1 MSFSEFCIY
10 QVKPDKVK
18 AFEEVMNEALPAME
32 RQEGVLLLRFARRD
46 YVYREFERIRQGQ
59 PPQKLTR
66 IVKCVRYMLYW
77 EFESI
82 EAYGAAQQAL
92 YQSHWKSID
101 KCLLVPHDKFLGE
114 TLISLPE

>member
-1 MSFSEFCIY
+1 MPFSEFCIY
-10 QVKPDKVK
+10 QVKPDKVE
-18 AFEEVMNEALPAME
+18 AFEAVMSEAIPAME
-32 RQEGVLLLRFARRD
+32 RQEGVLSLRFAKRE
-46 YVYREFERIRQGQ
+46 YVYREFDRIKQGL

-82 EAYGAAQQAL
+82 EAYGTAQQTL
-92 YQSHWKSID
+92 YMSYWKPIE

-114 TLISLPE
+114 TLFC